1 MPDTPEVAIIDY
13 GVGNLRS
20 VQKAFAA
27 GGHNAVVTSDPDVIR
42 AAPRVVLPGV
52 GAFGA
57 AADTLR
63 ERGLEGVAL
72 DAAASGRPFLGICV
86 GMQLLFNESEEMG
99 IHRGLGLV
107 PGRVLRFDE
116 RNLGPAAR
124 GVKVPQI
131 GWNALSFA
139 GLPPSPLFEGIGEGA
154 MVYFVHSYFCAPND
168 PAAVAARTDFIAPY
182 CSAVTCGNVF
192 GVQFHPEKSG
202 EVGLRLLDNFARLP
216 VRELAAV

>member
-1 MPDTPEVAIIDY
+1 MAAQIAIIDY

-27 GGHNAVVTSDPDVIR
+27 GGHDDVVTADPDVIGE
-42 AAPRVVLPGV
+42 AERVVLPGV

-57 AADTLR
+57 AINTLR
-63 ERGLEGVAL
+63 DSHLESVAL

-86 GMQLLFNESEEMG
+86 GMQLLFSEGEEMG
-99 IHRGLGLV
+99 RHRGLNLV

-116 RNLGPAAR
+116 TNLGPAAR

-131 GWNALSFA
+131 GWNALRFSKN
-139 GLPPSPLFEGIGEGA
+139 GTDSGLFEGLEEES
-154 MVYFVHSYFCAPND
+154 MVYFVHSYFCAPED
-168 PAAVAARTDFIAPY
+168 PKAIATTTDFIAPY
-182 CSAVTCGNVF
+182 CSAVAYGNIY

-202 EVGLRLLDNFARLP
+202 RVGLQILDNFARLP
-216 VRELAAV
+216 S